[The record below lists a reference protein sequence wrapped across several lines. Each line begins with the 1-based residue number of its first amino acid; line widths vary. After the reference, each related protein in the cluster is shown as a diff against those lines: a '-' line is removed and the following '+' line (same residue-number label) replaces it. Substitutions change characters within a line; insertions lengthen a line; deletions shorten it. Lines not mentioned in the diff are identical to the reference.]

1 MKLIKIF
8 RFLPLVLLLACAEEY
23 PGTEKIVTYPEIVL
37 TDGPEVIITEGDA
50 WVDEYVGLVGE
61 TEVPVTKTGSAD
73 TNTPGIY
80 QISYE
85 AANAEGFV
93 ATANRIVIVLES
105 SPSAIDL
112 TGSWLRAATGV
123 TNVIT
128 KTSDR
133 VYQMSNAGG
142 FNADPATGILQLE
155 LINVNDVLLYIPIQI
170 DEDSGIQVQ
179 SINNGTA
186 KINSP
191 TQIQYAFN
199 ASAVYGTAVRTFNK
213 Q

>member
-1 MKLIKIF
+1 MKFIKII
-8 RFLPLVLLLACAEEY
+8 RMLPIVLLVACAEEY
-23 PGTEKIVTYPEIVL
+23 PGTEKVVTYPEIVL
-37 TDGPEVIITEGDA
+37 TGGNEVIIVEGDS

-61 TEVPVTKTGSAD
+61 TEVPVTKEGNAD
-73 TNTPGIY
+73 PNTPGIY
-80 QISYE
+80 QISYSAE
-85 AANAEGFV
+85 NAEGFV
-93 ATANRIVIVLES
+93 ATSNRIVVVLES

-133 VYQMSNAGG
+133 SYQMSNAGG
-142 FNADPATGILQLE
+142 FNADPASDILQVE
-155 LINVNDVLLYIPIQI
+155 LLNVNDVILYIPIQT
-170 DEDSGIQVQ
+170 DDSGIQVQ

-199 ASAVYGTAVRTFNK
+199 ASGVYGTAVRTFNK